1 MEFHLLQELFT
12 QTPFMRSILASAKEN
27 CCGNFDIFL
36 PCQREE
42 LAYLVQFLYDGKISC
57 KNPST
62 SSEFYD
68 NLTQVLGFPLGITLN
83 QTQISIFESTNMP
96 GKIDGQSMAYND
108 STSALEYEFKPN
120 FKSEIDMDGYEGNY
134 DITNYAQIEMN
145 SNHKGKIFSNFSCMF
160 LNSS

>member
-1 MEFHLLQELFT
+1 MDFHLLQELFT

-57 KNPST
+57 KNLST

-83 QTQISIFESTNMP
+83 QTQISIFERTNMP

-108 STSALEYEFKPN
+108 STSALEYEFKPS

-145 SNHKGKIFSNFSCMF
+145 SNHKGKIFSNITY
-160 LNSS
+160 

>member
-1 MEFHLLQELFT
+1 MYFHLLQELFT
-12 QTPFMRSILASAKEN
+12 QTPFMRCILASAKEN
-27 CCGNFDIFL
+27 CCGNLDIFL

-83 QTQISIFESTNMP
+83 QTQISIFERTNMP

-145 SNHKGKIFSNFSCMF
+145 SNHKGKIFSNFFPACF
-160 LNSS
+160 

>member
-1 MEFHLLQELFT
+1 
-12 QTPFMRSILASAKEN
+12 MRSILASSKEN
-27 CCGNFDIFL
+27 CCGNLDIFL

-96 GKIDGQSMAYND
+96 GKIDGQSISYND

-120 FKSEIDMDGYEGNY
+120 FKREIDMDGYEGNY
-134 DITNYAQIEMN
+134 DITNYAQTEMN
-145 SNHKGKIFSNFSCMF
+145 SNHKGKIFSNFSH
-160 LNSS
+160 